1 MAVCLVLGALSLLI
15 WVGIALHPAR
25 PWAFRPVGEDEA
37 APAEPA
43 RWPSVRILVP
53 ARNEAQTLPETLP
66 SLLHQDYPGRF
77 GVTLVDDRS
86 EDGTARLA
94 EEIAARAGAK
104 ERLRVVS
111 GSELPHGWV
120 GKMWA
125 LQQGVEACGFGA
137 SAAGNTPKYVLLT
150 DADIRHAPHSL
161 RRLVAES
168 EAARLALNS
177 RMARLHCTA
186 LAERLLV
193 PPFVFFFGLLYP
205 MRRVNAPA
213 KRPAAAA
220 GGCLLLTAQAL
231 VRMDGFRAVRDRVI
245 DDVSIAK
252 LVKAA
257 GLSIR
262 LSLSRTDVESLRTYE
277 RPAGLWR
284 MVRRSAFTQLG
295 YSWTLLSL
303 TLIGMAVA
311 FAAPPVLLGIGA
323 GTLGTDVAAGVPVWQ
338 SSAAWLTLTAGLA
351 WGLMAALYLP
361 AVRFFGL
368 ARGWALTLP
377 IAAALYQAMTLDSAF
392 RHVTTGR
399 VDWR

>member
-1 MAVCLVLGALSLLI
+1 MTACLVLAALSLLI
-15 WVGIALHPAR
+15 WVAIALHPAR

-43 RWPSVRILVP
+43 RWPPVRILVP
-53 ARNEAQTLPETLP
+53 ARNEAQTLPATLP

-77 GVTLVDDRS
+77 GITLVDDRS

-94 EEIAARAGAK
+94 GEIAARAGVGD
-104 ERLRVVS
+104 RLHVVS

-125 LQQGVEACGFGA
+125 LQQGAETCGFGA
-137 SAAGNTPKYVLLT
+137 NAAGGTPEYVLLT

-168 EAARLALNS
+168 EADRLALNS
-177 RMARLHCTA
+177 RMARLRCTS

-205 MRRVNAPA
+205 MRWVNAPA
-213 KRPAAAA
+213 KHPAAAA

-231 VRMDGFRAVRDRVI
+231 VRIGGFRAVRDRVI

-257 GLSIR
+257 GLPIR
-262 LSLSRTDVESLRTYE
+262 LSLSRTDVESLRVYD

-295 YSWTLLSL
+295 YSWTLLGL
-303 TLIGMAVA
+303 TLVGMAVA

-323 GTLGTDVAAGVPVWQ
+323 GTLGTDMAAGVPVWQ
-338 SSAAWLTLTAGLA
+338 SSAAWLTLAAGLA

-361 AVRFFGL
+361 AVRFFNL
-368 ARGWALTLP
+368 PRGWALTLP

>member
-1 MAVCLVLGALSLLI
+1 MSVCLVLGVLSLLT

-43 RWPSVRILVP
+43 RWPPVRILVP

-77 GVTLVDDRS
+77 GITLVDDRS

-94 EEIAARAGAK
+94 EGIAERAGVRG
-104 ERLRVVS
+104 RLRVVS

-125 LQQGVEACGFGA
+125 LQQGAEACGFGA
-137 SAAGNTPKYVLLT
+137 SAAGGTPEYVLLT

-168 EAARLALNS
+168 EADRLALNS
-177 RMARLHCTA
+177 RMARLRCTS

-205 MRRVNAPA
+205 MRWVNIRT

-220 GGCLLLTAQAL
+220 GGCMLLTAQAL
-231 VRMDGFRAVRDRVI
+231 VRIGGFRAVRDRVI

-257 GLSIR
+257 GLPIR
-262 LSLSRTDVESLRTYE
+262 LSLSRADVESLRVYD
-277 RPAGLWR
+277 RPSGLWR
-284 MVRRSAFTQLG
+284 MVRRSAFTQIG
-295 YSWTLLSL
+295 YSWTLLGL
-303 TLIGMAVA
+303 TLVGMAVA
-311 FAAPPVLLGIGA
+311 YAAPPVLLGMGVV
-323 GTLGTDVAAGVPVWQ
+323 TLGADLAAGVPVWQ
-338 SSAAWLTLTAGLA
+338 SSSAWLTLAAGLA

-368 ARGWALTLP
+368 ALGWALTLP
-377 IAAALYQAMTLDSAF
+377 VAAILYQAMTLDSAL
-392 RHVTTGR
+392 RHVTVGR